1 MTLTTRDRAFAVA
14 AARLLPTRA
23 ELLCQRRSG
32 DLRRYA
38 ARLVRDPTLR
48 EREAARLDAP
58 VPAGLGAIHPSWY
71 QRPGDEAP
79 PASRDPAAAAHLER
93 RAYGHLVAMW
103 DSDER
108 DGSAPRDGARE
119 SPPLIDRLERE
130 DPLTLVTLLTAL
142 GRRRV
147 AIAFSGAPRAALAQL
162 CARLGEPTASEILQ
176 LVRQVASQIA
186 SDEVRAS
193 QRALF
198 QLGLADLQGT
208 DAARALF
215 VRAGAGWI
223 GPALAQRGGD
233 RLRRVA
239 QRLPRDVGEVLLEG
253 GARPATESEVAQAVA
268 AAAMMLPGAL

>member
-1 MTLTTRDRAFAVA
+1 MTATLTTRDRAYAVA
-14 AARLLPTRA
+14 AARLLPSRA
-23 ELLCQRRSG
+23 EVLCGRRG
-32 DLRRYA
+32 PELRKYA
-38 ARLVRDPTLR
+38 ARLVREPALR
-48 EREAARLDAP
+48 EREAARLDSP
-58 VPAGLGAIHPSWY
+58 VPTGIGAIHPSWY
-71 QRPGDEAP
+71 ERAGEEPT
-79 PASRDPAAAAHLER
+79 PASRNPTAAAHLDR

-103 DSDER
+103 DFEDKSE
-108 DGSAPRDGARE
+108 GTG
-119 SPPLIDRLERE
+119 LLDRLERE

-162 CARLGEPTASEILQ
+162 CARLGEPMASELLQ

-198 QLGLADLQGT
+198 QLGLADLAGA

-253 GARPATESEVAQAVA
+253 GARPATESEVAQAIA
-268 AAAMMLPGAL
+268 AAAMMLPGV

>member
-1 MTLTTRDRAFAVA
+1 MSSTLTTRERAFAVA
-14 AARLLPTRA
+14 AARLLPARA
-23 ELLCQRRSG
+23 EIVCGRRAGSG
-32 DLRRYA
+32 PELRRYA
-38 ARLVRDPTLR
+38 ARLVRDPALR

-71 QRPGDEAP
+71 QRAGDEAP
-79 PASRDPAAAAHLER
+79 PASRSPAAAAYLER

-103 DSDER
+103 DLEEK
-108 DGSAPRDGARE
+108 GDGAG
-119 SPPLIDRLERE
+119 LIDRLERE
-130 DPLTLVTLLTAL
+130 DPLTLVTLLVAL

-162 CARLGEPTASEILQ
+162 CARLGEPTASEILA
-176 LVRQVASQIA
+176 LVRQVASQIS
-186 SDEVRAS
+186 SDEVRAA

-198 QLGLADLQGT
+198 QLGLTDLQGA

-253 GARPATESEVAQAVA
+253 GARPATESEVAQAIA
-268 AAAMMLPGAL
+268 QAAMMLPGAV